1 MHRVLCTSE
10 LEFDCCCH
18 AQPPARIR
26 RALDDADAATVPAA
40 VRVQLARVQLAR
52 WFEPRDVAFRQARA
66 RLSHVWRNVLQR
78 KEHRYGPQLQLKRQR
93 HASLRSLPRPLD
105 ALLRDDE
112 VGSAQ
117 RYDAFMEGRSCGA
130 KLWTLMGTYGTGVL
144 LLAPPVLNL
153 ARLYHC
159 SEDAFAALETQLA
172 LMPRFADFVT
182 AVSAAYETRL
192 AAPPMLTPAA
202 VARLPAVELLRLFAD
217 EGSDGALRCAS
228 GIGERTLQNLR
239 SPLSPPLLAE
249 ADATSVCSLSL
260 A

>member
-1 MHRVLCTSE
+1 MHHALCTSE
-10 LEFDCCCH
+10 LEFDCYCY

-26 RALDDADAATVPAA
+26 RALDDADAATMLAA

-52 WFEPRDVAFRQARA
+52 WFELRDIAFRQAHA
-66 RLSHVWRNVLQR
+66 RLSHVWRNFLQR
-78 KEHRYGPQLQLKRQR
+78 KEHRYGPQPQLKRQR
-93 HASLRSLPRPLD
+93 HASLRSLPRPLV
-105 ALLRDDE
+105 ALLCNDE
-112 VGSAQ
+112 AGSTQ
-117 RYDAFMEGRSCGA
+117 CYNVFMEGRRCGA

-192 AAPPMLTPAA
+192 AAPPTLTPAA
-202 VARLPAVELLRLFAD
+202 VARLPAVKLLRLFAN

-228 GIGERTLQNLR
+228 GIGEHTPQNLR
-239 SPLSPPLLAE
+239 SPLSPLLLAE
-249 ADATSVCSLSL
+249 VNATSVCSLSL

>member
-1 MHRVLCTSE
+1 
-10 LEFDCCCH
+10 
-18 AQPPARIR
+18 
-26 RALDDADAATVPAA
+26 
-40 VRVQLARVQLAR
+40 
-52 WFEPRDVAFRQARA
+52 
-66 RLSHVWRNVLQR
+66 VWRNVWQR
-78 KEHRYGPQLQLKRQR
+78 TERRYGPQLQLKCQR

-105 ALLRDDE
+105 ALLCDNE
-112 VGSAQ
+112 AGSAQ
-117 RYDAFMEGRSCGA
+117 RYDVFMEGQRCGA

-144 LLAPPVLNL
+144 LLVPLVLNL

-159 SEDAFAALETQLA
+159 SEDAFAALEMQLA

-239 SPLSPPLLAE
+239 SPLSLLLLAE